1 MTHMTKLIPLHN
13 NNIILGDFNLHL
25 SNSDDLDAAVFND
38 TIEALG
44 LYQHIHFT
52 THKSGN
58 VLDLILS
65 EISEKVNIKT
75 VNPGP
80 YISDHRATIATINVK
95 KTRPKQEVIK
105 IRKIHQITSNQ
116 WQKEYNEDNM
126 SLNPNLEELVQSFN
140 TELKWTLDKL
150 APEKETK
157 LSLKTKHPWYSQ
169 EQKAHKAKVRRL
181 EQKWLK
187 HKLDS
192 CWEAYKS
199 ERNKYYAILKCK
211 KTECYRTKVQDCKGD
226 SCKLHQLVNSL
237 TSKPPEEAWPD
248 HGTKE
253 ELANNFAEFFEQ
265 KILTIREKF
274 EGIPQYK
281 TEPDTSVPQL
291 AKFTPMTENQVELII
306 KNMKSKHC
314 ELDCIPMHIL
324 KEMMPVVLPTI
335 MKIVNLSLSKGIFSE
350 QWKTAIVKP
359 LLKKLGLDLI
369 NRNY

>member
-1 MTHMTKLIPLHN
+1 MQIWNPSKTVPGKLTKKIAVTVTAIYHLPYSLRNKITNNQFLDQFMTHMTKLIPLHN

-105 IRKIHQITSNQ
+105 IRKRHQITSNQ
-116 WQKEYNEDNM
+116 WQKEYNEDV
-126 SLNPNLEELVQSFN
+126 SLNPNLELVQSFN

-157 LSLKTKHPWYSQ
+157 LSLKTKCPWYSQ
-169 EQKAHKAKVRRL
+169 EQKLHKAKVRRL

-187 HKLDS
+187 HSLQVRK
-192 CWEAYKS
+192 EQ
-199 ERNKYYAILKCK
+199 ILCH
-211 KTECYRTKVQDCKGD
+211 T
-226 SCKLHQLVNSL
+226 
-237 TSKPPEEAWPD
+237 
-248 HGTKE
+248 
-253 ELANNFAEFFEQ
+253 
-265 KILTIREKF
+265 
-274 EGIPQYK
+274 
-281 TEPDTSVPQL
+281 
-291 AKFTPMTENQVELII
+291 
-306 KNMKSKHC
+306 
-314 ELDCIPMHIL
+314 
-324 KEMMPVVLPTI
+324 
-335 MKIVNLSLSKGIFSE
+335 
-350 QWKTAIVKP
+350 
-359 LLKKLGLDLI
+359 
-369 NRNY
+369 